1 MGRYCYGTFL
11 TVLSLCSP
19 RNTTNKYL
27 CGTMFLSVNSSY
39 DIRDDDG
46 TVGHLRNCTNNI
58 SPEITENIASADAE
72 EIYSCFEREIIPML
86 YPEKQ
91 KHVVAALLDIVL
103 RDDNIDDNC
112 SIGVLN
118 PRTKE
123 DYRFEFEF
131 SLAEF
136 LTDFFIFSINGIP
149 NHQGKENVAEIT
161 KKFIDMQNIAAGN
174 INLIPRV
181 VSITPTLPKTLR
193 AKDFKNVF
201 TPVAKAAMGLKSH
214 EELKIFM
221 LKIENNEFTY
231 RGMKKLLNS
240 NIGRYVFSRITM
252 EQYRK
257 TDDLESVGGEAAQY
271 IREHATGNELAD
283 MLVYVFLEEVLN
295 APKLMSA
302 IELGNADNKCSGIH
316 FYNVPGVIETFQLV
330 YGASNIE
337 GTLKSAIDDAFSTIE
352 KLKQKRLTGDEL
364 VNSASFNRSIDM
376 ETARQ
381 IKAVVIPQKA
391 GKNPPDT
398 AFGVFLGYSI
408 DLDPEDYVP
417 EEYPD
422 IVKAKMEKDIQEHA
436 VYIYKKIKSL
446 RMGMHSFYIYV
457 LPFNNAELDREDI
470 ITQLIGGAAE

>member
-1 MGRYCYGTFL
+1 MGRYCYGAFL

-19 RNTTNKYL
+19 RSTTNKYL

-46 TVGHLRNCTNNI
+46 TVAHLRNCTNNI
-58 SPEITENIASADAE
+58 SPLITENIASADVE
-72 EIYSCFEREIIPML
+72 KIYKCFEKKIIPML
-86 YPEKQ
+86 CPEKQ

-103 RDDNIDDNC
+103 KDDNIDEDC

-118 PRTKE
+118 PKMKK
-123 DYRFEFEF
+123 DYCLEFEF

-149 NHQGKENVAEIT
+149 NRQGNGNVAAIT
-161 KKFIDMQNIAAGN
+161 KEFIDTQDIAAGN
-174 INLIPRV
+174 IQLIRRP
-181 VSITPTLPKTLR
+181 VSITPSIPKTLR
-193 AKDFKNVF
+193 AKNFENVF
-201 TPVAKAAMGLKSH
+201 TPVANASMGLKSH

-221 LKIENNEFTY
+221 LQIENNEFTY

-240 NIGRYVFSRITM
+240 NIGRYVFSRIAM

-302 IELGNADNKCSGIH
+302 IELGNADNKCAGIH
-316 FYNVPGVIETFQLV
+316 LYNLPEVSGLFQLV

-337 GTLKSAIDDAFSTIE
+337 GTLKSAIDNAFTTIE
-352 KLKQKRLTGDEL
+352 NLKQKRLTGDEL

-376 ETARQ
+376 ETAQQ
-381 IKAVVIPQKA
+381 IKSVVIPQKA
-391 GKNPPDT
+391 GRNLPDT

-408 DLDPEDYVP
+408 DLDPEDYAP
-417 EEYPD
+417 EEYPS

-436 VYIYKKIKSL
+436 GYIYNKIRSL

-457 LPFNNAELDREDI
+457 LPFNNAEFDRENI
-470 ITQLIGGAAE
+470 ITQLIGGAAV